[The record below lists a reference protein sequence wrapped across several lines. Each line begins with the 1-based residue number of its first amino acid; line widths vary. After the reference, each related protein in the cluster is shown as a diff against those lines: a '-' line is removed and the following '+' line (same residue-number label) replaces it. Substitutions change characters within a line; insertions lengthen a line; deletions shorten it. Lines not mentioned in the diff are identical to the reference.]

1 MKNTAY
7 KSEAMQFINTLL
19 ETPNNHEHQMQLRNT
34 WWDKGFIDQEEQKSN
49 HESEVKHTSYVYFSY
64 PATK

>member
-19 ETPNNHEHQMQLRNT
+19 EKTGNHEHQMQLRNT
-34 WWDKGFIDQEEQKSN
+34 WWDKDFIDQEEQKTN
-49 HESEVKHTSYVYFSY
+49 HESEVRHSSYVYFSY
-64 PATK
+64 PNTK